1 MAHVTRAAPPHT
13 DLPHLT
19 GRTRSPFIPFLGEAP
34 CPRAVPGALLW
45 GYRLS
50 HTGGASK
57 VRGSIGPPH
66 KHTYEPPR
74 HRHASWEGASGHM
87 AQVTCGII

>member
-13 DLPHLT
+13 DDLPHLT
-19 GRTRSPFIPFLGEAP
+19 GRTRSPFIPFLGKAP

-57 VRGSIGPPH
+57 VRGSIGPCTSSQAYIAMSLRGTDMH
-66 KHTYEPPR
+66 LGKGLRVTW
-74 HRHASWEGASGHM
+74 HR
-87 AQVTCGII
+87 